1 MTQVGVGMIGYGFIG
16 KVHAFG
22 YRSIPF
28 YYDPPPLD
36 ARLVC
41 VATSRPDTAES
52 AREQGGF
59 AECTADW
66 RSLIERPDIQVVHI
80 CSPNSLHAA
89 QLAAA
94 MAAGKHIYCEKPLV
108 STWPEVETV
117 QNAMKGWKGTGQV
130 TFHNRFYSAMQRA
143 RQMVD
148 DGFLGT
154 PLGFRGAYL
163 HSGSVDPSAPM
174 KWRFRKNEGGGVL
187 RDLGSHLLDLLD
199 WLAGPIVEINARC
212 RILHEFRP
220 DGRGGRGRVET
231 EDQAVLSVR
240 LGSGA
245 LGTLEAS
252 KIAVGAEEDLRLEIN
267 GSRGSLRLDVMQPDI
282 LEMYSLDDPE
292 SPIGGTRGWKRIS
305 TAQRY
310 PAPAAFPSPR
320 SPSGWLRGHVHS
332 LYSFLRSV
340 ADGTPAEP
348 SISRGIEIE
357 NLIACAERSAAEG
370 TWQEVPQGR
379 L

>member
-1 MTQVGVGMIGYGFIG
+1 MKQVGVGMIGYGFIG

-36 ARLVC
+36 ARLIC
-41 VATSRPDTAES
+41 VATSQPATAE
-52 AREQGGF
+52 AAKAHGGF
-59 AECTADW
+59 AACTTDW
-66 RSLIERPDIQVVHI
+66 RTLIERTDIQVVHI

-108 STWPEVETV
+108 STWPEVEIV
-117 QNAMKGWKGTGQV
+117 RRAMKGWKGIGQV

-143 RQMVD
+143 KQMVD

-154 PLGFRGAYL
+154 PLGFRGVYL
-163 HSGSVDPSAPM
+163 HSGSVDPAVPM
-174 KWRFRKNEGGGVL
+174 KWRNRRSEGGGVL
-187 RDLGSHLLDLLD
+187 RDLGSHLMDLLD

-212 RILHEFRP
+212 RILHETRP
-220 DGRGGRGRVET
+220 DGRGGRERVEM
-231 EDQAVLSVR
+231 EDQAILSVR
-240 LGSGA
+240 LAGGA

-267 GSRGSLRLDVMQPDI
+267 GTRGSLRLDLMQPDM
-282 LEMYSLDDPE
+282 LEAYSLADPDA
-292 SPIGGTRGWKRIS
+292 PIGGTRGWKRIA

-310 PAPAAFPSPR
+310 PAPAVFPSPR

-332 LYSFLRSV
+332 LYTFLRAV

-348 SISRGIEIE
+348 SIPRGIEVQALIE
-357 NLIACAERSAAEG
+357 CAERSAETG
-370 TWQEVPQGR
+370 TWQAVPSC
-379 L
+379 